1 MLQLFAFA
9 SPSPA
14 LADDGDR
21 RSTLDKASRERVAQA
36 TVDGAP
42 NVTLL
47 IATDDLASPAV
58 VMALQ
63 GLGGTIKYHDKALGY
78 VRVSVPTVNVDRA
91 TQLKGVRGAEV
102 DSLIPLPAPRPE
114 AEDSATLVDPPG
126 PTTPKQNAYMP
137 TRDIG
142 APQFVAAHP
151 KFDGRGVTI
160 GILDTGIDL
169 VHPALKTTTTGE
181 RKIVDWVTYTH
192 PTDDGDPTWLIMNTV
207 IDVPASGSFTVGGR
221 TYTGAAPGH
230 YRFAEF
236 NEASLGDGS
245 EYDIG
250 CGSDLNRNGVC
261 GDSFAVLW
269 DDRGDSVIVDSN
281 GDGSFA
287 DETPMRPYGRQNA
300 DHNFSGDQGQSSNS
314 GNSNDESFDVGSFGR
329 DNPATPI
336 RESVPF
342 VVQIERAFNAINIG
356 IVSGAHGTHV
366 AGIAA
371 GNGFFGGA
379 YDGAAPGAKIVSV
392 RVCLFVSGCTA
403 HALIEGMIY
412 AVKVAKVD
420 VVNMSIGGLPA
431 LNDGNNPRAI
441 IYNDLIQKYG
451 VQMFISAGNS
461 GPGINTVGDPSVAT
475 KVMSVGAY
483 WTKETVLA
491 NYGNDVPSAEALHDF
506 SSRGPREDGFT
517 KPQIVT
523 PGSAVS
529 SIPQWQSQ
537 AGQCVAY
544 TCSYGYA
551 MFNGTSMAAPEAT
564 GGAALLL
571 SAAKQ
576 RDVSHKP
583 AQLRQA
589 IMSSARFISG
599 YQAHEQ
605 GPGLFRVGAAWD
617 LLSSSDGESENGIKT
632 VEITSAVP
640 THTVLSPFLATPGMG
655 TGIHER
661 EGITTGQ
668 SKTLTYAFT
677 RTSGGQGTYNVSFLG
692 DSSAFTAGAATITLR
707 NGVPATLVVTFNAQ
721 AAAGVYSALLRLDD
735 PTTVGIDYQ
744 ILNTV
749 VVHNP
754 LSATTGYTQTIS
766 GSAAR
771 FETNEPKIFFNV
783 PSGTTAVQ
791 FTVTR
796 TNGGRIAVT
805 CVDPRGIPLA
815 TTGATPC
822 GAGFFGPT
830 GSATRTSTVTNPR
843 AGVWEIALRA
853 SRAAA
858 VPNSTFTV
866 TATAYRASFAP
877 ASWTKTPTTVGVAA
891 TQGFTI
897 TNEFAA
903 GTLGTTGSTFAS
915 TRAIEPTIAHG
926 TLQQYE
932 FEVPAA
938 TTALTVAIMQ
948 LVSSD
953 PSADLDLYVFRC
965 TAPTRPR
972 VCTPMGQSATGAF
985 AESVTIADPAA
996 GTWVAL
1002 VDGFDVPLGTTT
1014 FGYTDTFTNAI
1025 YGGVTI
1031 TAGSGFA
1038 NRPAGGTFSVTA
1050 SGTAASNPGAG
1061 RFLRGSVNVRIGS
1074 VTGAII
1080 GSARVEFRDIT
1091 P

>member
-1 MLQLFAFA
+1 
-9 SPSPA
+9 
-14 LADDGDR
+14 
-21 RSTLDKASRERVAQA
+21 
-36 TVDGAP
+36 
-42 NVTLL
+42 
-47 IATDDLASPAV
+47 
-58 VMALQ
+58 
-63 GLGGTIKYHDKALGY
+63 
-78 VRVSVPTVNVDRA
+78 
-91 TQLKGVRGAEV
+91 
-102 DSLIPLPAPRPE
+102 
-114 AEDSATLVDPPG
+114 
-126 PTTPKQNAYMP
+126 
-137 TRDIG
+137 
-142 APQFVAAHP
+142 
-151 KFDGRGVTI
+151 
-160 GILDTGIDL
+160 
-169 VHPALKTTTTGE
+169 
-181 RKIVDWVTYTH
+181 VTYTH
-192 PTDDGDPTWLIMNTV
+192 PTDDGDPTWLIMNTIV
-207 IDVPASGSFTVGGR
+207 DVPASGTFTVGGR

-230 YRFAEF
+230 YRFAKLD
-236 NEASLGDGS
+236 EASLGNDS

-250 CGSDLNRNGVC
+250 CGSDLDRNGAC

-269 DDRGDSVIVDSN
+269 DDRGDTVIVDSN

-287 DETPMRPYGRQNA
+287 DETPLRPYGRQTDRA
-300 DHNFSGDQGQSSNS
+300 FSGQDGPSSAAAGS
-314 GNSNDESFDVGSFGR
+314 GEDSFDVGFFGR
-329 DNPATPI
+329 DNAATPI
-336 RESVPF
+336 REAVPF

-356 IVSGAHGTHV
+356 IVSGSHGTHV

-420 VVNMSIGGLPA
+420 VINMSIGGLPA

-441 IYNDLIQKYG
+441 IYNSLIDKYG

-483 WTKETVLA
+483 WTKATVLA
-491 NYGNDVPSAEALHDF
+491 NYGATTVSDEALHDF

-517 KPQIVT
+517 KPQIVA

-537 AGQCVAY
+537 DFQCVAY
-544 TCSYGYA
+544 TCDYGYA
-551 MFNGTSMAAPEAT
+551 MYNGTSMAAPEAT

-589 IMSSARFISG
+589 IMSSARFIGG
-599 YQAHEQ
+599 YKAHEQ

-617 LLSSSDGESENGIKT
+617 LLSSSEGESENGIKT

-640 THTVLSPFLATPGMG
+640 TNTVLSPFLATPGIG

-661 EGITTGQ
+661 EGITPGQ
-668 SKTLTYAFT
+668 SKTRTYTFT
-677 RTSGGQGTYNVSFLG
+677 RTSAGQGTYNISFLG
-692 DSSAFTAGAATITLR
+692 DTAAFTAAAATITLR
-707 NGVPATLVVTFNAQ
+707 KDVPATLAVTFNGQ

-754 LSATTGYTQTIS
+754 LSTATSYTQTIS
-766 GSAAR
+766 GSASR

-783 PSGTTAVQ
+783 PSGSTAVQ

-796 TNGGRIAVT
+796 TNGGRILFG
-805 CVDPRGIPLA
+805 CIDPRGILLA

-822 GAGFFGPT
+822 GFGFFGPGGANGT
-830 GSATRTSTVTNPR
+830 VMSRTSTVTNPR
-843 AGVWEIALRA
+843 AGVWEIAVRA
-853 SRAAA
+853 SRGALI
-858 VPNSTFTV
+858 PTSNFTV
-866 TATAYRASFAP
+866 KATAYKATFSP
-877 ASWTKTPTTVGVAA
+877 PSWTRTPTRVGVAA
-891 TQGFTI
+891 TQSFTI

-903 GTLGTTGSTFAS
+903 GTLGATGSTFAS
-915 TRAIEPTIAHG
+915 TRALEATIAH
-926 TLQQYE
+926 LAQQQYV
-932 FEVPAA
+932 FTVPAE
-938 TTALTVAIMQ
+938 TSSLTVSITQ
-948 LVSSD
+948 LATSD
-953 PSADLDLYVFRC
+953 PSADLDLYVFHC
-965 TAPTRPR
+965 SPGC
-972 VCTPMGQSATGAF
+972 VQKGQSATGAF
-985 AESVTIADPAA
+985 AESVTLANPDP
-996 GTWVAL
+996 GTWIAL
-1002 VDGFDVPLGTTT
+1002 VDAFDVPALTTT
-1014 FGYTDTFTNAI
+1014 YGYTDTFTNAI

-1031 TAGSGFA
+1031 TTGSGFA
-1038 NRPAGGTFSVTA
+1038 NRPSGSQFNVAA

-1061 RFLRGSVNVRIGS
+1061 RFLRGSINVRLGGAA
-1074 VTGAII
+1074 GAIV
-1080 GSARVEFRDIT
+1080 GSAVVEFSGIT